1 MTAITARHDKILE
14 RLTNTIKH
22 GEVTVDKVV
31 PGAPG
36 INRPDIVVRE
46 GNKAIVIDV
55 TCPFENDNEILETAA
70 RRKVDKYNYLIDFF
84 ASKNI
89 QAKVFGFVVGPLGG
103 WYKGN
108 EVVLNELEMSMRY
121 RTLFRKLCC
130 ADAIQG
136 SRNIY
141 VEHVSGVPQ

>member
-1 MTAITARHDKILE
+1 MVAITARHDKILK
-14 RLTNTIKH
+14 RLVDTIQF
-22 GEVTVDKVV
+22 GDITVDKIV

-36 INRPDIVVRE
+36 SNRPDIVIRE
-46 GNKAIVIDV
+46 GNKAVIIDV
-55 TCPFENDNEILETAA
+55 SCPFENDSESMDISV
-70 RRKVDKYNYLIDFF
+70 RRKVEKYNYLVDFF
-84 ASKNI
+84 ALQNV
-89 QAKVFGFVVGPLGG
+89 QAKVFGFIVGSLGG
-103 WYKGN
+103 WYKAN
-108 EVVLNELEMSMRY
+108 ELVLNELEMSMRY

>member
-1 MTAITARHDKILE
+1 MTAITARRDKILE

-31 PGAPG
+31 PGVPG

-55 TCPFENDNEILETAA
+55 TCPFENDSEILETAA
-70 RRKVDKYNYLIDFF
+70 RRKVEKYNYLIDFF

-89 QAKVFGFVVGPLGG
+89 QDKVFGFVVGPLGG

-121 RTLFRKLCC
+121 RTLF
-130 ADAIQG
+130 
-136 SRNIY
+136 
-141 VEHVSGVPQ
+141 